1 MVEKSQFYINIFN
14 KIISKISD
22 TLIGLKLRVEYQ
34 DEADIIVPTNSV
46 SPSKDCSFCWKR
58 RFKCNNK
65 IVQLICS
72 CRDESFYKTCSKQ
85 LYYSPNDKTFPLLDM
100 LIERILEEME
110 KIISNDIIT
119 GYVTVNYRGDVNI
132 LVYQAVIDFFSE
144 KKFPEVSLLTYLSS
158 LSYEKEQCYGKV
170 LFVDDFSTISE
181 KNIIKFSEPIIFDE
195 ENQRMIRKVLEMQDD
210 SVYVLVDTND
220 NTIRG
225 IVHSIADDIKKDRF
239 ILQFVGHT
247 WWKLQKNDI
256 QIMEYKNG
264 YYCIVRQNEQEK
276 WKNELKS
283 IYTNCDEDV
292 AWAIEVIEAA
302 RKQGKGTTLVVL
314 NDGEQEA
321 LRLCKLNRGINVE
334 KFNMRERGNLV
345 KAISAIDGA
354 IMLDYS
360 MHCYAVG
367 VLLDGPAYNGNI
379 SRGARF
385 NSALSYVNWKR
396 TAYGAW
402 AVVIS
407 EDGMVNIVK

>member
-1 MVEKSQFYINIFN
+1 MVEKSQFYIN
-14 KIISKISD
+14 IISKISD

-46 SPSKDCSFCWKR
+46 SPSQDCSFCWKR

-132 LVYQAVIDFFSE
+132 LVYQAVIDFF
-144 KKFPEVSLLTYLSS
+144 
-158 LSYEKEQCYGKV
+158 
-170 LFVDDFSTISE
+170 SE